1 MPAELAALIGLDPPE
16 AKELRSR
23 VARPVVSYPMLPK
36 LQLRAGE
43 LFTSRTGTWD
53 WDGPVGAVVFHGIF
67 EDDLPAFA
75 ALALWGGRCLPSA
88 HGMLD
93 CRPRIAN
100 LARVRRV
107 SRFAG
112 LPRGYADAGTTFA
125 AHGPTVAKWGEW
137 HCGEGKER
145 VGAEWSAAEPTL
157 FEPFLEGQAVRVTAV
172 GDRLWQLRLGGD
184 DWKKSIHHPD
194 TAFVDL
200 DPELAAD
207 VRALRDHFDLAVCA
221 ADYVVSPDGGKH
233 LLELN
238 HIPNVTQFSEI
249 RAAYLD
255 YAVAWLNGG

>member
-1 MPAELAALIGLDPPE
+1 MPADLAVLIGLDPPE
-16 AKELRSR
+16 AKEPRSR
-23 VARPVVSYPMLPK
+23 VARPVVSYPMPPK

-43 LFTSRTGTWD
+43 LHTSRTGSWD

-75 ALALWGGRCLPSA
+75 TLALWGGRCLPSA
-88 HGMLD
+88 YGMLD

-125 AHGPTVAKWGEW
+125 AGPTVAKWGEW

-145 VGAEWSAAEPTL
+145 VAGDWPAAEPTL

-184 DWKKSIHHPD
+184 DWKKSIHHAD
-194 TAFVDL
+194 AAFVDL
-200 DPELAAD
+200 DLDLAAD
-207 VRALRDHFDLAVCA
+207 VQALRDHFDLAVCA
-221 ADYVVSPDGGKH
+221 ADYVVSSDGAKP

-238 HIPNVTQFSEI
+238 PIPNVTQFAGI

-255 YAVAWLNGG
+255 HAAAWLDAG